1 MKKLTSYSKR
11 VKYTYVKTTL
21 ATLFV
26 SLFFLK
32 GYAAFEKTGENYFHV
47 FLNGNEIGTVGEAD
61 RAEQLLQEARRNI
74 ASQSDD
80 MIFVDA
86 DLKLVGEEV
95 LWGTLDNEDNL
106 LAAMERELES
116 SIRETSHRSYTMK
129 VNEYMVNLSSV
140 EDVESLLQAA
150 VDKYDSE
157 DNLLAAMERELE
169 SSIRETSHRSY
180 TMKVNEYMVNLSS
193 VEDVESLLQAAVD
206 KYDSEDKFSVELTHD
221 AQKEF
226 NVLTTEVVNKQ
237 ELTAQE
243 EQKEESIYAGGVQ
256 SVLDQAGSQADQQ
269 GEKDFEDYDLGL
281 MTMDFAEKVEIV
293 ETYLPESML
302 TPLDQAIEDVIKD
315 QETPGEY
322 EVVSGDTLSEISI
335 KVNIPMDQII
345 AMNSETLTDENS
357 TIRVGDKL
365 IITVPQPE
373 LSVERMEQNYYEE
386 IYDADV
392 IYVDNDSWYTTQT
405 KILQQPSAG
414 FRRVVADVSY
424 LNDREV
430 TRDILKEEVVME
442 AVPKIVERGT
452 KIPPTYIKPISGGR
466 LSSNFGRRKSPTKGA
481 SSYHKGVD
489 WSVPT
494 GTAVFAS
501 CGGTVA
507 RAGWGSGYGYCV
519 YINHE
524 DGRQTRYGHL
534 SKVLVKVGQTVKQG
548 ERIALSGNTGVSTG
562 PHLHFEILI
571 NGSQVNPLKYLN

>member
-21 ATLFV
+21 VTIFV

-32 GYAAFEKTGENYFHV
+32 GYTAFEKTGENYFHV
-47 FLNGNEIGTVGEAD
+47 FLNGTEIGTVGEAD

-74 ASQSDD
+74 ASRSED
-80 MIFVDA
+80 MIFIDA
-86 DLKLVGEEV
+86 DLKLVGEEA
-95 LWGTLDNEDNL
+95 LWGTLTGEDTM

-140 EDVESLLQAA
+140 DEVKSLLQAA

-157 DNLLAAMERELE
+157 E
-169 SSIRETSHRSY
+169 
-180 TMKVNEYMVNLSS
+180 
-193 VEDVESLLQAAVD
+193 
-206 KYDSEDKFSVELTHD
+206 KFSVELTHD

-226 NVLTTEVVNKQ
+226 NVLTTEVVNRQ

-243 EQKEESIYAGGVQ
+243 EQKEEAIYAGGVQ
-256 SVLDQAGSQADQQ
+256 TALDQAGAQADQQ
-269 GEKDFEDYDLGL
+269 EEKDFEDYELGL

-293 ETYLPESML
+293 ETYLPENML
-302 TPLDQAIEDVIKD
+302 TPLDQ
-315 QETPGEY
+315 ETAGEY

-335 KVNIPMDQII
+335 KVNIPIDQII

-365 IITVPQPE
+365 IITVPEPE

>member
-80 MIFVDA
+80 MIFMDA

-95 LWGTLDNEDNL
+95 LWGTLDN
-106 LAAMERELES
+106 
-116 SIRETSHRSYTMK
+116 
-129 VNEYMVNLSSV
+129 
-140 EDVESLLQAA
+140 
-150 VDKYDSE
+150 E

-302 TPLDQAIEDVIKD
+302 TPLDQAI
-315 QETPGEY
+315 
-322 EVVSGDTLSEISI
+322 
-335 KVNIPMDQII
+335 
-345 AMNSETLTDENS
+345 
-357 TIRVGDKL
+357 
-365 IITVPQPE
+365 
-373 LSVERMEQNYYEE
+373 
-386 IYDADV
+386 
-392 IYVDNDSWYTTQT
+392 
-405 KILQQPSAG
+405 
-414 FRRVVADVSY
+414 
-424 LNDREV
+424 
-430 TRDILKEEVVME
+430 
-442 AVPKIVERGT
+442 
-452 KIPPTYIKPISGGR
+452 
-466 LSSNFGRRKSPTKGA
+466 
-481 SSYHKGVD
+481 
-489 WSVPT
+489 
-494 GTAVFAS
+494 
-501 CGGTVA
+501 
-507 RAGWGSGYGYCV
+507 
-519 YINHE
+519 
-524 DGRQTRYGHL
+524 
-534 SKVLVKVGQTVKQG
+534 
-548 ERIALSGNTGVSTG
+548 
-562 PHLHFEILI
+562 
-571 NGSQVNPLKYLN
+571 